1 MRDHKAEELLA
12 PENFCMVEPGV
23 YRSAFP
29 RSKNIPF
36 LQALELTSVI
46 SLVLEDYP
54 TPLAEFYQRAGI
66 KLICHGL
73 DGNKGPF
80 KAIDEIDFTST
91 LQSVLDHVNR
101 PLLIHCNKGK
111 HRTGSVVGCL
121 RKYRKWALSSILD
134 EYMVF
139 AHPKPRL
146 EDQRYIEEFDASVLE
161 EDHGNGS
168 VDSTLVDTKIASA

>member
-1 MRDHKAEELLA
+1 MRDHKVEELLA

-36 LQALELTSVI
+36 LQALELKSVI
-46 SLVLEDYP
+46 SLVLEEYP
-54 TPLAEFYQRAGI
+54 SPLAEFYQRGGI
-66 KLICHGL
+66 RLICHGL

-80 KAIDEIDFTST
+80 KAIDEIDFTAT
-91 LQSVLDHVNR
+91 LRSVLDLANR

-121 RKYRKWALSSILD
+121 RKYRMWSLSSILD
-134 EYMVF
+134 EYMIF

-146 EDQRYIEEFDASVLE
+146 EDQRFIEEFDTTMLYK
-161 EDHGNGS
+161 DQG
-168 VDSTLVDTKIASA
+168 DSKVCLAVADTKKW